1 MKLTDKQIED
11 FQLLWK
17 NRFGYDI
24 SRKEAFEQGIKLVR
38 LMELIYQPMTVSDFE
53 IIQRRRASRNS
64 KSQRLDDVDN
74 FSVASNHLD
83 TVSDDN
89 TFNGVKP
96 PQI

>member
-38 LMELIYQPMTVSDFE
+38 LMELIYKPMTVSNYE
-53 IIQRRRASRNS
+53 IIQNRRKNRNNKPKYPSNVEYLHESESTIDEISGSVS
-64 KSQRLDDVDN
+64 KTQ
-74 FSVASNHLD
+74 
-83 TVSDDN
+83 
-89 TFNGVKP
+89 
-96 PQI
+96 